1 MTHCITPRCPKPQNP
16 DTAEY
21 CQSCG
26 ARLLLQQRYRPLRP
40 IGQGGFGKTFFA
52 VDEQNSPSLPCAI
65 KQFSFP
71 NQDPESYNTAARLF
85 RQEALRL
92 KQLGQHPQIPQLL
105 SDFEQDGLLYLV
117 QEFIEGPT
125 LAQQLRQNGIFNHL
139 QIWELLQ
146 NLLPVLHFIHEK
158 SIVHRDI
165 KPSNIIIRSSDHQPV
180 LIDFGVA
187 KLVANTALVRT
198 GTIIGSPEYM
208 APEQT
213 RGKAIAASDLFSL
226 GVTCIHLM
234 TGITPW
240 DMYDMT
246 KDCWAWRD
254 FLPTSISG
262 DALSVPPKQ
271 ARLGKILDKLLQNS
285 VIQRYQSAEQVLQD
299 LVIPDLAISKNR
311 QIVKSPAQPVTVV
324 SAPIHPNLLGKI
336 MPWTVKPTGDNLLSA
351 VGVDYTNL
359 QHLLAGQKWK
369 EADWETWVVLC
380 QALGKRTKGY
390 IHPNEIESLPCADL
404 NTINTLWVKYSGG
417 KFGYTVQ
424 KQIYDKFDGNYGKFC
439 EQVGWLTYNPHQA
452 SQYLIFKLN
461 APLGHL
467 PSRIWVTGLKWW
479 RHTEVMGARLSE
491 CELF

>member
-1 MTHCITPRCPKPQNP
+1 MQ
-16 DTAEY
+16 E
-21 CQSCG
+21 
-26 ARLLLQQRYRPLRP
+26 RYRPLRP

-52 VDEQNSPSLPCAI
+52 VDEKSDLHLPCAI

-105 SDFEQDGLLYLV
+105 SDFEEDGRLYLV
-117 QEFIEGPT
+117 QEFIEGQT
-125 LAQQLRQNGIFNHL
+125 LTQLLRQNGIFNHIE
-139 QIWELLQ
+139 IWKLLQ
-146 NLLPVLHFIHEK
+146 DLLPVLHFIHQK

-165 KPSNIIIRSSDHQPV
+165 KPSNIISRIGDGKPV

-187 KLVANTALVRT
+187 KLVADTALVRT

-234 TGITPW
+234 TGVTPW

-246 KDCWAWRD
+246 KDYWGWRD
-254 FLPTSISG
+254 FLPTNISG
-262 DALSVPPKQ
+262 NSLSVPPQQ
-271 ARLGKILDKLLQNS
+271 ARLGKILDKLLQHS
-285 VIQRYQSAEQVLQD
+285 VSQRYQSAEQVLQD
-299 LVIPDLAISKNR
+299 LIIPDIAISKKTA
-311 QIVKSPAQPVTVV
+311 IVKSQITPTPAV
-324 SAPIHPNLLGKI
+324 SAPVRPNLLAKI
-336 MPWTVKPTGDNLLSA
+336 MPWIVKPTGDSLISA

-359 QHLLAGQKWK
+359 QHLLAAKKWK
-369 EADWETWVVLC
+369 EADWETWVVLS

-390 IHPNEIESLPCADL
+390 IHPNEIEGLPCADL
-404 NTINTLWVKYSGG
+404 GTINGLWVKYSGG
-417 KFGYTVQ
+417 QFGYTVQ
-424 KQIYDKFDGNYGKFC
+424 KQIYDGVDGDYGQFC
-439 EQVGWLTYNPHQA
+439 DRVGWLTYNPHNA
-452 SQYLIFKLN
+452 SEYLIFRLN

-479 RHTEVMGARLSE
+479 RHTEVMGNRLKE
-491 CELF
+491 CEVYSTKL